1 MRADAWLLELDEKRD
16 ERRGETRDEGRGPTR
31 GEPRGATP
39 GLADADTPPLGTT
52 VLAPTEPDTSVFDR
66 TELDPIEV
74 DPSVLDARERER
86 AAAFLRPADRTLYT
100 VAHVALRTVLGR
112 LLGERPED
120 LRFTREPCPCC
131 GEPHGRPALAVSVP
145 EPPLHFS
152 LSHTRG
158 RVLIATAPVPVGAD
172 VELRPEPEAVKDLV
186 SVLHPSER
194 AEIEAGIEAATGA
207 GAGSFVADREA
218 QVRRAA
224 AFGRI
229 WARKEA
235 YLKGLGTGLGRAP
248 HLDDLSTGA
257 APPAGWSLYDLPG
270 GPSHHAAIALRAP
283 HTTTEPP
290 RLHHLT

>member
-16 ERRGETRDEGRGPTR
+16 ELRGPTR
-31 GEPRGATP
+31 DEPRGATP
-39 GLADADTPPLGTT
+39 GLADFAISPFATT
-52 VLAPTEPDTSVFDR
+52 VLDPTRLDT
-66 TELDPIEV
+66 
-74 DPSVLDARERER
+74 SVLDARERER

-194 AEIEAGIEAATGA
+194 AEIEAGIAAEAGTGTGSA
-207 GAGSFVADREA
+207 GAGQEA
-218 QVRRAA
+218 PARRAA

-290 RLHHLT
+290 LLHRLT